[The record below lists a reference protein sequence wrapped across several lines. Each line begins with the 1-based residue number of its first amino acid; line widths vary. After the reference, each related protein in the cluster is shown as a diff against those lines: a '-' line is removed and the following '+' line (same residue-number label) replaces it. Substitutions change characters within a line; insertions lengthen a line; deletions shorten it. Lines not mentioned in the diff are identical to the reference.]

1 MIINDQDWILL
12 YYTNEEQLFLENTDR
27 EHFIKSAK
35 AILDRSVQIVY
46 YTFSDTGFYFLL
58 HIEQAKKIVG
68 RAWRVKTNLYVSVKD
83 LVEKVCDHY
92 TTTMGTIIDSEKLQ
106 VCKILSANWIL
117 GVNEEERNRVAN
129 AIVYMNNIG
138 KNYSQSHTNYLYKTL
153 QIDSNYINSRNQ
165 ELYNNHFNK
174 HIIQHSKEFSNI
186 TI

>member
-1 MIINDQDWILL
+1 MIINDHDWILL

-35 AILDRSVQIVY
+35 AILDRSVHIVY
-46 YTFSDTGFYFLL
+46 YTFSDTGFYLLL

-83 LVEKVCDHY
+83 LFVKICDHY
-92 TTTMGTIIDSEKLQ
+92 NTTIGTLIDSEQLQ

-117 GVNEEERNRVAN
+117 GVNEEEKNKVTDS
-129 AIVYMNNIG
+129 IIYMNRIG
-138 KNYSQSHTNYLYKTL
+138 KKYQQSDFNYLYKTL
-153 QIDSNYINSRNQ
+153 QIDSNYIDSRNQ
-165 ELYNNHFNK
+165 ELHTNK
-174 HIIQHSKEFSNI
+174 FQKYIIQQSKEFSNI